1 MCGIA
6 GVFGVDRGAAEHAV
20 RVVNG
25 RQAHRGPDGEGLQ
38 TLHVPGGCLALGHR
52 RLSILDLSSAGAQ
65 PMTNDATGDWI
76 VYNGEIYNYPQL
88 RREFE
93 GHGVRL
99 QSRCDTEIIL
109 HAYARWGTGC
119 FERLHGMFAIAFY
132 DAGRQQLVLARDPL
146 GIKPL
151 YYSVSGR
158 NLVFASEQ
166 RALRASG
173 LVALEIDRRAL
184 AGLLAYGSVPSP
196 LTMHNGIR
204 LLEGGTCIQFDLRC
218 PPSELR
224 DSRPRRFWSFPTQQT
239 GVSRREAIEQ
249 VRERLQHAVQS
260 HLLSD
265 VPVGVFLSAG
275 MDSTA
280 VAALSAASGDRS
292 ISTFTIRLAD
302 QPEMDEDPIASE
314 TSRLFRTRH
323 HSVSLTEREVRDLA
337 GKWFEALDQPSVDGL
352 NTFIIA
358 WAVRQHGMK
367 VALSGLG
374 GDEMFA
380 GYKTFRQVPAARRWL
395 RRASVLPP
403 GMRERLAGW
412 VFARKSAT
420 QQQKAREFMRT
431 RPTVLGLALRRRRLF
446 SDAELNALGFNA
458 SELGLTD
465 DFLPPESEP
474 SRDLSGRDDVSD
486 ISVIESRFYMG
497 NTLLRDADVFGMA
510 HGLEIRVPMLDRLLA
525 DYLLSLPGRLRARRG
540 RANKPL
546 MSDALGSNVF
556 RDIPR
561 QKKRGFSLPHS
572 KWMSGPLRE
581 QFDALLQRTRD
592 SGVVSSRGVDTVWD
606 AFLGD
611 QQGPTWSRAWIL
623 GVLGA
628 WLQQQQR
635 AENKTTT
642 HSRVI
647 AA

>member
-1 MCGIA
+1 MN
-6 GVFGVDRGAAEHAV
+6 RS
-20 RVVNG
+20 
-25 RQAHRGPDGEGLQ
+25 QSHRGPDGEGLEVM
-38 TLHVPGGCLALGHR
+38 TTPGGVLALGHR
-52 RLSILDLSSAGAQ
+52 RLSILDLSLAGSQ
-65 PMTNDATGDWI
+65 PMQNEATGDWV

-109 HAYARWGTGC
+109 HAYARWGIGC
-119 FERLHGMFAIAFY
+119 FERLHGMFAIALY
-132 DAGRQQLVLARDPL
+132 DAGGQQLVLARDPL

-151 YYSVSGR
+151 YYSVSGQ

-173 LVALEIDRRAL
+173 LVAPEIDRRAL

-196 LTMHNGIR
+196 LTMHKGIR
-204 LLEGGTCIQFDLRC
+204 LLEGGACISFDLRT
-218 PPSELR
+218 PPGEAR
-224 DSRPRRFWSFPTQQT
+224 NHEPRRFWSFPSQQT
-239 GVSRREAIEQ
+239 SVSRREAVEQ
-249 VRERLQHAVQS
+249 VHDRLHHAVQS

-280 VAALSAASGDRS
+280 VAALSAASGDKS
-292 ISTFTIRLAD
+292 ISTFTVRLAD

-314 TSRLFRTRH
+314 SSRLFRTQH
-323 HSVSLTEREVRDLA
+323 HSVSLTEPEVRDLA
-337 GKWFEALDQPSVDGL
+337 GRWFEVLDQPSVDGL

-395 RRASVLPP
+395 RRASVLPQ

-412 VFARKSAT
+412 MFAHKSAA
-420 QQQKAREFMRT
+420 QQQKARDFVRT

-446 SDAELNALGFNA
+446 SDAKLNALGFNA
-458 SELGLTD
+458 HELSLTD

-474 SRDLSGRDDVSD
+474 SRDLSGRDDVSA

-525 DYLLSLPGRLRARRG
+525 DYLLSLSGRLRLRRG

-546 MSDALGSNVF
+546 ILDALGTKVF
-556 RDIPR
+556 RDIPQQR
-561 QKKRGFSLPHS
+561 KRGFSLPHS

-581 QFDALLQRTRD
+581 QFDGLLQRTRD
-592 SGVVSSRGVDTVWD
+592 SGMVSSRGVDAVWN
-606 AFLGD
+606 AFLQD
-611 QQGPTWSRAWIL
+611 QKGPTWSRAWIL

-628 WLQQQQR
+628 WLHQQ
-635 AENKTTT
+635 ESVVNMTGT
-642 HSRVI
+642 HKRPI